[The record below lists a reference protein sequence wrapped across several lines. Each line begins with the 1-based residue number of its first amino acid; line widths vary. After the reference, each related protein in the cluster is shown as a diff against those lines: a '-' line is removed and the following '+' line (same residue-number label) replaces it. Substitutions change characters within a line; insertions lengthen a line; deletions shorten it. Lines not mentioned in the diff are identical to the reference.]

1 VSFISQKALEI
12 QKTKSSTN
20 QVAWMVSNCGTHSER
35 ENFVEQ
41 LQHFIPVDVY
51 GACGHFEVGGDLTL
65 TFRFLMSN
73 AFAHFSNL
81 WESTFFLELIQG
93 EVW

>member
-12 QKTKSSTN
+12 QRTKSSTN

-51 GACGHFEVGGDLTL
+51 GACGHFEVGGDFALTL
-65 TFRFLMSN
+65 RFLISSTICS
-73 AFAHFSNL
+73 FSD
-81 WESTFFLELIQG
+81 
-93 EVW
+93 